1 MDVESSLRS
10 YDENLKRLYR
20 EHIHEAASLRSTM
33 IEEILPDVVDELSL
47 DEHQEER
54 AMAWLSDLRTHT
66 ISISL
71 PIS

>member
-10 YDENLKRLYR
+10 YDENLKRLYQ
-20 EHIHEAASLRSTM
+20 EHALEAMSLRSTI

-54 AMAWLSDLRTHT
+54 AMAWLSDLRTPSN
-66 ISISL
+66 SIAL
-71 PIS
+71 PIC